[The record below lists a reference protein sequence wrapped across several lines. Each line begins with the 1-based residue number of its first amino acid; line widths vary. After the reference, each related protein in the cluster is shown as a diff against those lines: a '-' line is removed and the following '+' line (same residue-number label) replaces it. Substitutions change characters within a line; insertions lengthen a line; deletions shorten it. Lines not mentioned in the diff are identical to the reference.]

1 MIKVL
6 HQSPGEYVPFLVCDV
21 CGKRIENAGSGVALT
36 MRHPLAVGEESK
48 VLHVHEGVCYATAEG
63 HVGHRFGHEPIGRH
77 FLHLLH
83 NVGLSPGQ
91 LPAFDLA
98 GPDWNRA
105 PMSKAA

>member
-1 MIKVL
+1 
-6 HQSPGEYVPFLVCDV
+6 
-21 CGKRIENAGSGVALT
+21 
-36 MRHPLAVGEESK
+36 
-48 VLHVHEGVCYATAEG
+48 VCYATAEG